1 MSWSLYDEAGHRKYL
16 TDAERQA
23 FMRAA
28 KRCEPDVFTFCW
40 VLKETGCRLSEA
52 LALTIDRIDFE
63 AGVIIFWTLK
73 KRAKG
78 SHRAVPVSRQLL
90 DKLERVHDLHARQ
103 HKREKGRL
111 WPWCRMTGYR
121 RVKEVME
128 RAGIEGPHA
137 TPKGLRHGF
146 GVAAL
151 ERGVPLN
158 MLQKWLG
165 HADMAT
171 TAIYGNAVGVEERHI
186 AERLW
191 D

>member
-1 MSWSLYDEAGHRKYL
+1 MSWSLYDEAGQRKYL

-28 KRCEPDVFTFCW
+28 KRCDPDVFTFCW

-52 LALTIDRIDFE
+52 LALTVDRIDFE
-63 AGVIIFWTLK
+63 AGVVILRTLK
-73 KRAKG
+73 KRTKG
-78 SHRAVPVSRQLL
+78 SHRAVPASRDLL
-90 DKLERVHDLHARQ
+90 DKLERVHDVHVRQ
-103 HKREKGRL
+103 TKGESGRL
-111 WPWCRMTGYR
+111 WSWCRMTGYR
-121 RVKEVME
+121 RIKEVME
-128 RAGIEGPHA
+128 RAGIQGPHA

-171 TAIYGNAVGVEERHI
+171 TAIYGNAVGLEERHI

>member
-16 TDAERQA
+16 TDAERQG

-28 KRCEPDVFTFCW
+28 KRCDPDVFTFCW
-40 VLKETGCRLSEA
+40 VLKETGGRLSEA
-52 LALTIDRIDFE
+52 LALTVDRIDFE

-73 KRAKG
+73 KRNNG

-90 DKLERVHDLHARQ
+90 DELEKVHAVQGRQ
-103 HKREKGRL
+103 RKREKTLL
-111 WPWCRMTGYR
+111 WRWCRMTGYR

-128 RAGIEGPHA
+128 QAGIEGPHA

-151 ERGVPLN
+151 ERGVPSDSTKGL
-158 MLQKWLG
+158 
-165 HADMAT
+165 
-171 TAIYGNAVGVEERHI
+171 TAVTVIGSLSHI
-186 AERLW
+186 KNESKIR
-191 D
+191 

>member
-1 MSWSLYDEAGHRKYL
+1 MSWSLYDEAGHRKYV

-23 FMRAA
+23 FMKAA
-28 KRCEPDVFTFCW
+28 SQMEKDVYTFCW

-52 LALTIDRIDFE
+52 LELTVDRIDFD
-63 AGVIIFWTLK
+63 AGVVVLWTLK
-73 KRAKG
+73 KRGKG
-78 SHRAVPVSRQLL
+78 SHRAVPVPQRLL
-90 DKLERVHDLHARQ
+90 DELDKAHDARARQ
-103 HKREKGRL
+103 RAGEEARL

-121 RVKEVME
+121 RIKEVME
-128 RAGIEGPHA
+128 RAGLKGPHA

-165 HADMAT
+165 HANMAT
-171 TAIYGNAVGVEERHI
+171 TAIYGNAVGAEERHI